1 MCLWASGFE
10 SRLPHHPAV
19 DSPPFAMTEQATI
32 SQHPADPDELR
43 SPAEYVD
50 AAREAMGGIELDPAS
65 CAVANGVVRAER
77 YYAKDDLGQTRDWRA
92 DSVWLSPPRSSP
104 TFDQFIWRMAADY
117 EAGVFRQGIALV
129 DSSTESDWFQ
139 TLGASADAIIFP
151 PKRARLWRADGDGGE
166 SKSAAPVGHAL
177 IYFGDRPDR
186 FLDIMRKRVG
196 GLGYGA
202 SPTSNAQRRPPPP
215 TAARRVRESGSGD
228 GATSF
233 AERWRGKFSPAERDD
248 DPRYRALARKYLR

>member
-10 SRLPHHPAV
+10 SRLPHHLAA
-19 DSPPFAMTEQATI
+19 DSPIFAMTARTTI
-32 SQHPADPDELR
+32 SHHPAAPDELH

-92 DSVWLSPPRSSP
+92 DSVWLNPPRSAP
-104 TFDQFIWRMAADY
+104 TFDQFIWRMMADY

-129 DSSTESDWFQ
+129 DNSTESDWFQ

-151 PKRARLWRADGDGGE
+151 PKRARLWYADGDGGE
-166 SKSAAPVGHAL
+166 AKSAAPVGHAL

-186 FLDIMRKRVG
+186 FLDIMRKRLG
-196 GLGYGA
+196 GFGYGA
-202 SPTSNAQRRPPPP
+202 APTSDAQRRPPPP

-228 GATSF
+228 GAPSF
-233 AERWRGKFSPAERDD
+233 AARWRGKFSPAERDD